1 MSHQRHLCPKF
12 ESAFEL
18 LGKRWTGLIV
28 RVLQE
33 GPKRFKDISD
43 MIPNM
48 SDRMLAERFKELE
61 AAGILTRTVYPET
74 PVRIEYELTPKG
86 RALAPVMDQIQ
97 AWADEW
103 IRPEDLQQ
111 TCDAEATDGAGH
123 ANTAQPAE
131 N

>member
-1 MSHQRHLCPKF
+1 MNHEHLCPKF

-33 GPKRFKDISD
+33 GPRRFKDISD

-61 AAGILTRTVYPET
+61 AAGIVKRTVYPET
-74 PVRIEYELTPKG
+74 PVRIEYELTDKG
-86 RALAPVMDQIQ
+86 RGLKPVMDALQQ
-97 AWADEW
+97 WADEW
-103 IRPEDLQQ
+103 VTMEPHNSGLL
-111 TCDAEATDGAGH
+111 TD
-123 ANTAQPAE
+123 
-131 N
+131 